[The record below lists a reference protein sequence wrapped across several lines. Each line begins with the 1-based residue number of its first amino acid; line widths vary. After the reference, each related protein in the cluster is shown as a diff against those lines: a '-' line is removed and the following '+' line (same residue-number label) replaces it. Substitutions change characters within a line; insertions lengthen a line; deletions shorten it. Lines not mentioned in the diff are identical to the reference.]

1 MEAFDEPTQP
11 RPLPGGEQ
19 ASVRVLSVPL
29 SREGLGVG
37 SWSQCMRKN
46 EWRLSKYWSNST
58 SACSYEYVLRRFSR
72 KSGRIGRRGR
82 CGLRKAA
89 LRLPRAETRPTS
101 VPFTNWVGTCGNG
114 ISVQTRREVLP
125 HGHQSIPFGGL

>member
-1 MEAFDEPTQP
+1 MNRPTPDPSQEGN
-11 RPLPGGEQ
+11 RHRF
-19 ASVRVLSVPL
+19 ASCPFPSW
-29 SREGLGVG
+29 EGSGVG
-37 SWSQCMRKN
+37 SWSQCVRN
-46 EWRLSKYWSNST
+46 SERRLSKYWSNST